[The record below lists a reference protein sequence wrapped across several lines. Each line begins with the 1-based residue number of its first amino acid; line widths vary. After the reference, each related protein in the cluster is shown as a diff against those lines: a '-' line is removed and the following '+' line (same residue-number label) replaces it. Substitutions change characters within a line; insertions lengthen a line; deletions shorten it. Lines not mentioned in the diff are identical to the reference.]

1 MARTFE
7 NPHYAD
13 NSRKTIVVDI
23 INDDGTSVTASVG
36 NTPDGEKDNPD
47 WKDIKKQFKTTEIE
61 ENTKKV
67 TDAQSANV
75 AVQLA
80 EIRAQEAKHKNE
92 ALFAA
97 KVEAFEI
104 EEVSNSKNR
113 TLKAK
118 IRKATNL
125 VEIHAYSAAIIIES
139 LTKPAAPKKAAPK
152 KVATKA
158 KA

>member
-61 ENTKKV
+61 ENTKKI

-118 IRKATNL
+118 IRKATNMI
-125 VEIHAYSAAIIIES
+125 EIHAYAAAIILES
-139 LTKPAAPKKAAPK
+139 TQTPKPAPK
-152 KVATKA
+152 KVAAKKSTK
-158 KA
+158 KT